1 MKLPQDAQAALI
13 ELAEQK
19 GVRLEGAILK
29 AIDVEYGDIQ
39 FIDYIKESIERDQE
53 SRRKRLEI
61 MKEIQLKNKELLDT
75 QDKLKLALSE
85 AENAKKIVMQ
95 DLELLQ
101 KKNQFHMM
109 RKIVNL
115 SIGVVAT
122 VGLVA
127 TAVYVFALIKNREV
141 ERVGTVWA
149 SLTGILLTNSFSIL
163 GTIMGVKYA
172 GSKED

>member
-1 MKLPQDAQAALI
+1 MKFSQDAQTSLI

-29 AIDVEYGDIQ
+29 AIDVECGDIQ
-39 FIDYIKESIERDQE
+39 FIDYIKESIERDQD
-53 SRRKRLEI
+53 SRKKRLEI
-61 MKEIQLKNKELLDT
+61 MKELQSKNRVLLDI
-75 QDKLKLALSE
+75 QDKLKSALFD
-85 AENAKKIVMQ
+85 AENAKKVVMQ

-109 RKIVNL
+109 RRIVNL
-115 SIGVVAT
+115 AIGVVAA
-122 VGLVA
+122 VGFVA

-172 GSKED
+172 GNKED